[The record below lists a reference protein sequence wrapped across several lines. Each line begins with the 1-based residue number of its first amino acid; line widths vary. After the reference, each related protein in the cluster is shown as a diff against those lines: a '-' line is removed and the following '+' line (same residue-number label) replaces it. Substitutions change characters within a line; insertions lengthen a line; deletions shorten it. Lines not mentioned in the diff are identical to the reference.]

1 MNKRTY
7 QIGSSTLTL
16 EFEDI
21 TTSRADVLVSSD
33 DSYLTM
39 GGGVSA
45 AIRRAAGEAILLEVA
60 KSVPAKLG
68 DVIVT
73 GAGSLPAKHVFHAV
87 TIGDGTISSRDVIA
101 GATRRSLSL
110 LRALGLSS
118 IAFPSIGAGV
128 ARYPYE
134 EVAAIM
140 AEVIVETL
148 RNASE
153 KLSVTI
159 YLFDRY
165 RRMQQIDYV
174 QFFEEFAART
184 RNLDPASIRH
194 PSTPPAPVSVPLAPI
209 PDSASA
215 AVRAKKL
222 SELSDLERERQALE
236 TLLSQYGK
244 VVPGRQAGE
253 LEARLKDI
261 QDKRIALLTAV
272 NPQPPSSV
280 SVFIS
285 YSHADEDLRLRLDKH
300 LSVLERSGLVGSWH
314 DRKIGV
320 GTDWEGA
327 INSHLDSARVIL
339 LLVSADFLYSPYC
352 YDVEVKRAL
361 ERHERREALVVP
373 IILRPVALQGTPFS
387 KLQALPKDAKPV
399 TTWPDADSAFV
410 NVIEG
415 LRVAIQDL
423 ARAP

>member
-148 RNASE
+148 RNAS
-153 KLSVTI
+153 
-159 YLFDRY
+159 
-165 RRMQQIDYV
+165 
-174 QFFEEFAART
+174 A
-184 RNLDPASIRH
+184 
-194 PSTPPAPVSVPLAPI
+194 
-209 PDSASA
+209 
-215 AVRAKKL
+215 
-222 SELSDLERERQALE
+222 
-236 TLLSQYGK
+236 
-244 VVPGRQAGE
+244 
-253 LEARLKDI
+253 
-261 QDKRIALLTAV
+261 
-272 NPQPPSSV
+272 
-280 SVFIS
+280 
-285 YSHADEDLRLRLDKH
+285 
-300 LSVLERSGLVGSWH
+300 
-314 DRKIGV
+314 
-320 GTDWEGA
+320 
-327 INSHLDSARVIL
+327 
-339 LLVSADFLYSPYC
+339 
-352 YDVEVKRAL
+352 
-361 ERHERREALVVP
+361 
-373 IILRPVALQGTPFS
+373 
-387 KLQALPKDAKPV
+387 
-399 TTWPDADSAFV
+399 
-410 NVIEG
+410 
-415 LRVAIQDL
+415 
-423 ARAP
+423 